1 MAETKLVGVNTI
13 KVGSYI
19 VIEGAACKV
28 TNIQVSKPGKHGH
41 AKYRIEAVGLL
52 DGRKRTIIIPGG
64 DNVEVPIIEKR
75 SAQVLSIAGN
85 KATVMDNET
94 FETFELDIPEELKD
108 DVVEGCKIVY
118 WDILGQ
124 KVIKQVKGE

>member
-1 MAETKLVGVNTI
+1 MAETRLVGVNTI

-94 FETFELDIPEELKD
+94 FETFELDIPEELKE

>member
-1 MAETKLVGVNTI
+1 MAETRLVGVNTI

-52 DGRKRTIIIPGG
+52 DGRKRTVIIPGG
-64 DNVEVPIIEKR
+64 DNVEVPIIEKKG
-75 SAQVLSIAGN
+75 AQVLSIAGN

>member
-1 MAETKLVGVNTI
+1 MAETRLVGVNTI

-52 DGRKRTIIIPGG
+52 DGRKRTVIIPGG

-75 SAQVLSIAGN
+75 GAQVLSIAGN

>member
-1 MAETKLVGVNTI
+1 MTETKLVGVNTI

-19 VIEGAACKV
+19 VIEGVACKV
-28 TNIQVSKPGKHGH
+28 TNVQVSKPGKHGH

-52 DGRKRTIIIPGG
+52 DGRKRTVIIPGG
-64 DNVEVPIIEKR
+64 DNVEVPIIEKKG
-75 SAQVLSIAGN
+75 AQVLSIAGN

-108 DVVEGCKIVY
+108 DIVEGCKIVY
-118 WDILGQ
+118 WGILGQ

>member
-19 VIEGAACKV
+19 VIDGVACKV
-28 TNIQVSKPGKHGH
+28 TNVQVSKPGKHGH

-52 DGRKRTIIIPGG
+52 DSRKRTIIVPGG

-75 SAQVLSIAGN
+75 GAQVLSIAGN

-94 FETFELDIPEELKD
+94 FETFELEIPDELKD
-108 DVVEGCKIVY
+108 DVVEGSKIVY

>member
-28 TNIQVSKPGKHGH
+28 TNVQVSKPGKHGH

-52 DGRKRTIIIPGG
+52 DGRKRTIIVPGG

-75 SAQVLSIAGN
+75 GAQVLSIAGN

-94 FETFELDIPEELKD
+94 FETFELDIPEELKE

>member
-1 MAETKLVGVNTI
+1 MAETRLVGVNTI

-52 DGRKRTIIIPGG
+52 DGRKRTIIVPGG
-64 DNVEVPIIEKR
+64 DNVEVPIIEKKG
-75 SAQVLSIAGN
+75 AQVLSIAGN

>member
-28 TNIQVSKPGKHGH
+28 TNVQVSKPGKHGH

-52 DGRKRTIIIPGG
+52 DGRKRTIIVPGG
-64 DNVEVPIIEKR
+64 DNVEVPIIEKKG
-75 SAQVLSIAGN
+75 AQVLSIAGN

>member
-1 MAETKLVGVNTI
+1 MAETRLVGVNTI